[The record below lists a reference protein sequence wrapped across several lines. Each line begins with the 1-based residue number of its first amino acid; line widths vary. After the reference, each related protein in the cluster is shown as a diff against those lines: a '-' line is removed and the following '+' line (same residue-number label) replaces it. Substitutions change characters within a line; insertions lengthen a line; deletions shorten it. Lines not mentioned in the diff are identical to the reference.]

1 MCDDPIQSIA
11 TRLRGLREVL
21 ELSEQ
26 EVAESCH
33 LTLEQYRAMESG
45 QTDFSVNVL
54 QTISRHYGISL
65 DVLMFGE
72 EPRMNSYFITRA
84 GKGVSVERRKAY
96 RYEALA
102 SGFRGRRI
110 DPFIVT
116 VEPAPADAP
125 MHLNAHDGQEMN
137 YVLEGRLLI
146 SLNGREFELEPGDSL
161 YFDSAQPHGMKAL
174 DGKTV
179 RFLAIIM

>member
-102 SGFRGRRI
+102 SGFRGRKI
-110 DPFIVT
+110 DPFIVR

>member
-1 MCDDPIQSIA
+1 MCDPIKSIA
-11 TRLRGLREVL
+11 NRLRELREVL
-21 ELSEQ
+21 ELSAQ

-33 LTLEQYRAMESG
+33 LRVEEYMALESG
-45 QTDFSVNVL
+45 ESDISVNVL
-54 QTISRHYGISL
+54 QTIARRYGISL

-72 EPRMNSYFITRA
+72 EPKMNAYFITRA
-84 GKGVSVERRKAY
+84 GKGVSVERQKAY
-96 RYEALA
+96 KYEALA
-102 SGFRGRRI
+102 AGFRDRKI

-116 VEPAPADAP
+116 VEPSADDAP
-125 MHLNAHDGQEMN
+125 MHLNSHAGQEMN

-146 SLNGREFELEPGDSL
+146 GLNGKEIVLETGDSL
-161 YFDSAQPHGMKAL
+161 YFDSSQPHGMKAL

>member
-1 MCDDPIQSIA
+1 MCDPIKSIA
-11 TRLRGLREVL
+11 NRLRELREVL
-21 ELSEQ
+21 ELSAQ

-33 LTLEQYRAMESG
+33 LRVEEYMALESG
-45 QTDFSVNVL
+45 ESDISVNVL
-54 QTISRHYGISL
+54 QTIARRYGISL

-72 EPRMNSYFITRA
+72 EPKMNAYFITRA
-84 GKGVSVERRKAY
+84 GAGVSVERRKAY
-96 RYEALA
+96 KYEALA
-102 SGFRGRRI
+102 SGFRDRKA

-125 MHLNAHDGQEMN
+125 MHLNCHTGQEMN

-146 SLNGREFELEPGDSL
+146 SVSGKELVLGVGDSL
-161 YFDSAQPHGMKAL
+161 YFDSGLPHGMKAL
-174 DGKTV
+174 DGKPV

>member
-1 MCDDPIQSIA
+1 MCDPIKSIA
-11 TRLRGLREVL
+11 NRLRGLREVL
-21 ELSEQ
+21 ELSAQ

-33 LTLEQYRAMESG
+33 LRVEEYMALESG
-45 QTDFSVNVL
+45 ESDISVNVL
-54 QTISRHYGISL
+54 QTIARRYGISL

-72 EPRMNSYFITRA
+72 EPKMNAYFITRA
-84 GKGVSVERRKAY
+84 GAGVSVERRKAY
-96 RYEALA
+96 KYEALA
-102 SGFRGRRI
+102 SGFRDRKA

-116 VEPAPADAP
+116 VEPTPADAP
-125 MHLNAHDGQEMN
+125 MHLNCHPGQEMN

-146 SLNGREFELEPGDSL
+146 GLNGKEIVLNTGDSL
-161 YFDSAQPHGMKAL
+161 YFDSGLPHGMKAL